1 MSDERTAMIFSP
13 PLPPLRLGASRPI
26 SIGRHPSCEFPIR
39 QDDVSRRHAE
49 IRYQDG
55 GYVLYDLESTNG
67 TFLNNE
73 RVEGMRNLLPGDR
86 IEIGET
92 TITFCE
98 IECTGTTAYGDAD
111 DARTII
117 CDRAPSMTE
126 RFGGMLAEVP
136 PPAVF
141 QLLEMGSNSGLLEIS
156 HDGGRARVWFA
167 MGKPIHAETEKL
179 LGFDAAIEIVGIDDG
194 QFRFGPCT
202 DQPEPTITANVT
214 EVLLEACRLQD
225 EALLD

>member
-1 MSDERTAMIFSP
+1 
-13 PLPPLRLGASRPI
+13 
-26 SIGRHPSCEFPIR
+26 
-39 QDDVSRRHAE
+39 
-49 IRYQDG
+49 
-55 GYVLYDLESTNG
+55 VLYDLESTNG

-111 DARTII
+111 EASTII

-126 RFGGMLAEVP
+126 RFGGMLTEVP
-136 PPAVF
+136 PSAVF

-156 HDGGRARVWFA
+156 HEGGRARVWFA

-202 DQPEPTITANVT
+202 EQPEPTITANVT